1 MTVVPVRLWR
11 WSHGRSSQGPVVRH
25 RIWYVNPYRPSNAPC
40 SGKTIFL
47 YIWFGDV
54 DVYIYIHRY
63 PPHPTCTWCLFLAG
77 FYLASSHTVQRWI
90 QLISKFHSSA
100 PAWWSASNVLV
111 GLPYPSV
118 DPLGLGVFLVIC
130 GLFVRK
136 NWGCV
141 KNAWFFCDVHIFQNS
156 MLYGIC
162 MKEILQNP
170 WFFSRLAFLAS
181 YDSFTSGSIHIE
193 AFTCILV

>member
-25 RIWYVNPYRPSNAPC
+25 RIWYLNPYRPSNAPC

-54 DVYIYIHRY
+54 DVYIYIYIHRY

-90 QLISKFHSSA
+90 QLIPQISLVTPSLGTCMMKCIKRLGWLALSLRRSSR
-100 PAWWSASNVLV
+100 PWCFSGHLRFVRSEK
-111 GLPYPSV
+111 
-118 DPLGLGVFLVIC
+118 LGVCEKCVVFLWCAYISKLDVIWYW
-130 GLFVRK
+130 K
-136 NWGCV
+136 
-141 KNAWFFCDVHIFQNS
+141 K
-156 MLYGIC
+156 
-162 MKEILQNP
+162 
-170 WFFSRLAFLAS
+170 FSRILGFFL
-181 YDSFTSGSIHIE
+181 G
-193 AFTCILV
+193 

>member
-25 RIWYVNPYRPSNAPC
+25 RIWYLNPYRPSNAPC

-54 DVYIYIHRY
+54 DVYIYIYIDILHI
-63 PPHPTCTWCLFLAG
+63 PHVRGAFFWLAFILQAATLFNG
-77 FYLASSHTVQRWI
+77 EYSS
-90 QLISKFHSSA
+90 SPKFHSSLRHSA

-118 DPLGLGVFLVIC
+118 DPLGLGVFQVIC

-156 MLYGIC
+156 MLYGI
-162 MKEILQNP
+162 ERNSPESLV
-170 WFFSRLAFLAS
+170 FF
-181 YDSFTSGSIHIE
+181 
-193 AFTCILV
+193 